1 MDRIRPTYANV
12 AATLALFVALSGTA
26 YAAVKLPA
34 NSVGTKQLK
43 NKAVTPAKVAPKT
56 IARFKGQRGPQGPSN
71 AYFDSSTPT
80 AFVTV
85 PAGDYAVYGHA
96 VLANNGT
103 TAVSDNCFLQ
113 VNDRDLSTSIGSGE
127 VTIPAGG
134 SEDAFAEG
142 VAHLDTSGRIRIAC
156 VAHALMSNAITAI
169 KIETA
174 SSAALQ
180 RHQFHHTWQRAG

>member
-56 IARFKGQRGPQGPSN
+56 VARFKGQRGPTGPSN

-80 AFVTV
+80 ALVFV

-96 VLANNGT
+96 VLVNNGT
-103 TAVSDNCFLQ
+103 TAISGHCVLQ
-113 VNDRDLSTSIGSGE
+113 VNNVDLPTSIGSGE
-127 VTIPAGG
+127 ITIPAGG

-142 VAHLDTSGRIRIAC
+142 VARLGSSEQIRIAC
-156 VAHALMSNAITAI
+156 APSLISNAITAI
-169 KIETA
+169 KIGTT
-174 SSAALQ
+174 SP
-180 RHQFHHTWQRAG
+180 